1 MSSRRAR
8 ETRECRDG
16 GEREL
21 AVMTTFTMVSDSGD
35 LARSQ
40 QRERDS
46 RRRRIAIWEK
56 RGCGWRGNGSKEGLG
71 RGVSG
76 FILPRGRGLGW
87 SFVGRD
93 WASWAVVW
101 GGVVV

>member
-1 MSSRRAR
+1 VTA
-8 ETRECRDG
+8 
-16 GEREL
+16 
-21 AVMTTFTMVSDSGD
+21 TFTMVSDSGD
-35 LARSQ
+35 LAHSQ

-56 RGCGWRGNGSKEGLG
+56 RRSGWRGNGSKEGSG

-93 WASWAVVW
+93 WVSRACNTPLFVNLIRPKF
-101 GGVVV
+101 GTFILG